1 MEEKLITGVYNE
13 LGFCIKNNG
22 EAVYSGGNYP
32 FSSKEYVE
40 AKHGMGIE
48 MIKILCAGTIKE
60 IMENPS
66 QLEGVGEDQSATLRD
81 GGIEYDKSLKPNEVA
96 LQIEAMK

>member
-1 MEEKLITGVYNE
+1 MEERLITGVYNE
-13 LGFCIKNNG
+13 LGFCVKNNG
-22 EAVYSGGNYP
+22 KSVYAGGNYP

-48 MIKILCAGTIKE
+48 MIKELCAGTVKE

-66 QLEGVGEDQSATLRD
+66 QLEDVGEAQFAALRD